1 MKYIVSKASVR
12 RLPLHPEDANAL
24 IQVSRQSTSNKEEKA
39 VARETVRKTWEID
52 GEELSFGNEDWNSW
66 LYQIVVKVRKGL
78 GIPRGAGSIRAEL
91 SKLVVYEEGAFSKP
105 QEDTEMTR
113 NMFGTLEI
121 CLPSEHVGGGVRLIQ
136 GHAERVLE
144 TDKSSSYGVS
154 YLACDVS
161 HEVLPIQAGYRVVL
175 TYDLINDTTELELS
189 AAVQDAEQSGIKQM
203 LNEWHSMPDRPALM
217 CYILQHAD
225 TSPDLRLGSLK
236 GDDYYRCSQLHRAC
250 RSNGRFCVFLS
261 RLRQDV
267 TRSNDEDGGDLEER
281 ACLRDIVTLRGDKLQ
296 NILAIQTDCLAQGYE
311 DSQPH
316 EQWDGAHSDDQ
327 HAEAGGARHD
337 TVAIIVPRDSATE
350 SLLGHGYTA
359 SDYSELLRRLCDN
372 LAATKNDY
380 EQDLFCE
387 MIVQTCRRHI
397 KRRYNNN
404 QEKDAFM
411 GPTAIASLH
420 IRDSELAGAALDSV
434 KHSFDA
440 FTFQTLG
447 WLPFENTKDYCM
459 EAFCRIPKLR
469 LVNRGLRA
477 FWSGLSSDTLRPQ
490 SSIESVHRWAVEI
503 LCKVLRSIAMV
514 SPEDAG
520 AVVQLLD
527 LYRDEA
533 VWKMMGDFVRRFLD
547 EEAFTTALLVEVLCR
562 AQTVQETDLM
572 EHLLPVI
579 LHPAVSSF
587 QLQQFS
593 SRQKRDPHSS
603 KVYPFSSWSR
613 CRLSAQ
619 DRGKQDAA
627 VVMSLYRRL
636 AKDDLN
642 MAGQLLKTIANDIAT
657 IYDDDLDP
665 FIIPLLREMID
676 ITMLQP
682 AEASRFYSEAIS
694 TYIER
699 KITRKPPKPQDWSLP
714 NDFVEC
720 SRPGCKSRF
729 EVREFLNDPDKEE
742 QAFYVPEYR
751 YKEVQEHFPEYYL
764 ISKLGSRREHRVRVT
779 KSLGSW
785 EKQYDQ
791 WQIIADHAQNSLRS
805 LPETQLRQCLGDA
818 RYMDLIELRNVRVQS
833 KEEPIPS
840 GMEAEPTQL
849 SGPVARKRKRE

>member
-1 MKYIVSKASVR
+1 MSSEGYSSCEEDHLEPLRFQISACLDEIHSAGSFATAGYNVNHIHPGLGVKGVGPI

-24 IQVSRQSTSNKEEKA
+24 IQVSRQSTSDKEEKA

-154 YLACDVS
+154 YLAQGRGGLENVS
-161 HEVLPIQAGYRVVL
+161 
-175 TYDLINDTTELELS
+175 S
-189 AAVQDAEQSGIKQM
+189 S
-203 LNEWHSMPDRPALM
+203 S
-217 CYILQHAD
+217 
-225 TSPDLRLGSLK
+225 K
-236 GDDYYRCSQLHRAC
+236 G
-250 RSNGRFCVFLS
+250 
-261 RLRQDV
+261 
-267 TRSNDEDGGDLEER
+267 E
-281 ACLRDIVTLRGDKLQ
+281 
-296 NILAIQTDCLAQGYE
+296 
-311 DSQPH
+311 P
-316 EQWDGAHSDDQ
+316 
-327 HAEAGGARHD
+327 
-337 TVAIIVPRDSATE
+337 
-350 SLLGHGYTA
+350 
-359 SDYSELLRRLCDN
+359 
-372 LAATKNDY
+372 
-380 EQDLFCE
+380 
-387 MIVQTCRRHI
+387 
-397 KRRYNNN
+397 
-404 QEKDAFM
+404 
-411 GPTAIASLH
+411 
-420 IRDSELAGAALDSV
+420 
-434 KHSFDA
+434 
-440 FTFQTLG
+440 
-447 WLPFENTKDYCM
+447 
-459 EAFCRIPKLR
+459 
-469 LVNRGLRA
+469 
-477 FWSGLSSDTLRPQ
+477 
-490 SSIESVHRWAVEI
+490 
-503 LCKVLRSIAMV
+503 
-514 SPEDAG
+514 
-520 AVVQLLD
+520 
-527 LYRDEA
+527 
-533 VWKMMGDFVRRFLD
+533 MMGDFVRRFLD
-547 EEAFTTALLVEVLCR
+547 EEAFTAALLVEVLCR

-676 ITMLQP
+676 ITTLQP

-751 YKEVQEHFPEYYL
+751 YKEVQEHFPDHYL
-764 ISKLGSRREHRVRVT
+764 IKRGSRREHRVRVT
-779 KSLGSW
+779 KSHGSW
-785 EKQYDQ
+785 GQQYNQ
-791 WQIIADHAQNSLRS
+791 WQIRVDHAQHSLRS

-818 RYMDLIELRNVRVQS
+818 RYMDLMELRNVRVQS
-833 KEEPIPS
+833 KEEPIPR
-840 GMEAEPTQL
+840 GMEAEPTQF